1 MQHAMMLVIS
11 CATLPGH
18 KEAVRATIVSN
29 AARALRRG
37 GLEGVSIPAM
47 MKASGLTHGGFYVH
61 FQNRDDLVAA
71 AVVAAAEETGANVLE
86 RTPGDVQAMLEG
98 YLSQR
103 HVDHPEGGCVVAA
116 LGTEA
121 ARQAPPVQRAFA
133 HAARGLIRL
142 VDQQIHPQKPAEAA
156 SDEAL
161 VLAAQ
166 MVGAVVLARLVDDP
180 DLSSRLLQAVRD
192 HH

>member
-1 MQHAMMLVIS
+1 MRYP
-11 CATLPGH
+11 PGH
-18 KEAVRATIVSN
+18 KEAVRAAIVSN

-37 GLEGVSIPAM
+37 GLDGVSIPDL
-47 MKASGLTHGGFYVH
+47 MKAAGLTHGGFYVH

-71 AVVAAAEETGANVLE
+71 AVVAAAEETGASVLD
-86 RTPGDVQAMLEG
+86 RAPGDVRAMLGG
-98 YLSQR
+98 YLSQS

-121 ARQAPPVQRAFA
+121 ARQAPPVRRAFA
-133 HAARGLIRL
+133 HAARGLLRL
-142 VDQQIHPQKPAEAA
+142 VDQQIHPRPPADAVSE
-156 SDEAL
+156 EAL

-180 DLSSRLLQAVRD
+180 GLAGRLLQAVKD